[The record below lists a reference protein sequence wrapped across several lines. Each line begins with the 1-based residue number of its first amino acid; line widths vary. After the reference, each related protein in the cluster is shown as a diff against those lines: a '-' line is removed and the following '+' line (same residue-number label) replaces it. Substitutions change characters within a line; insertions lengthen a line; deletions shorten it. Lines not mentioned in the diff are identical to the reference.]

1 MQPDHHGG
9 ECQVLPVTWIRQEID
24 RVRKSEVEHDG
35 LLSQTMEITDI
46 CRAAGKAGIREKGQS
61 HFEI

>member
-46 CRAAGKAGIREKGQS
+46 CRAAG
-61 HFEI
+61 